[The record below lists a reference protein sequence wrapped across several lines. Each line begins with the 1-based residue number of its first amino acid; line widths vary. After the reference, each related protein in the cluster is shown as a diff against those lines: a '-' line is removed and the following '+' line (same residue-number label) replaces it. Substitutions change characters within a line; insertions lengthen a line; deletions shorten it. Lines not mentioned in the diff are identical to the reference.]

1 MTRREP
7 AGRAGLSLGLVLR
20 ALWPPLLVWVAATV
34 VFVAI
39 DYPALLCVTPLAW
52 LLALYAGRVCGQA
65 PGGRWVEAGVAG
77 GLLGLAQGLLFG
89 LVTVVLEPAGAA
101 EVRGALLRG
110 AGIGLGGLA
119 GCAALALLAAAW
131 SRRSA

>member
-1 MTRREP
+1 VTRS
-7 AGRAGLSLGLVLR
+7 AGLQPGLVLR
-20 ALWPPLLVWVAATV
+20 AIWPPLLAWIAATA

-39 DYPALLCVTPLAW
+39 DYPVLLCVTPLAW

-65 PGGRWVEAGVAG
+65 AHGGLLEAGVAG

-89 LVTVVLEPAGAA
+89 LTTVLLEPADAA
-101 EVRGALLRG
+101 EARGALLRG

-119 GCAALALLAAAW
+119 GCATLALLAAAW
-131 SRRSA
+131 SRRPG